1 MKRFGIV
8 LLLLFTTLLMTSPLV
23 AQRRTKPP
31 VKDTVTGEVFIR
43 IVDQS
48 LSLYYDDFSKG
59 VNYDSIVDAL
69 DYAGDSARNIVNSS
83 LIFVKLRP
91 LIR

>member
-1 MKRFGIV
+1 MKRFGTV
-8 LLLLFTTLLMTSPLV
+8 LLLLFITLLNSPDLL
-23 AQRRTKPP
+23 AQRRQKPP

-59 VNYDSIVDAL
+59 ANYDSIVDAL
-69 DYAGDSARNIVNSS
+69 DY
-83 LIFVKLRP
+83 
-91 LIR
+91 